1 MYKEYVIEKHMNPMV
16 GMDQNLQI
24 RGTGV
29 VGEKTATL
37 CESLRGSSPFEAE
50 PSFSQSKK
58 RLRRK
63 GVCRSLTMN
72 FITYN

>member
-24 RGTGV
+24 KGTGV

-37 CESLRGSSPFEAE
+37 CESLRGSSPFEA
-50 PSFSQSKK
+50 
-58 RLRRK
+58 
-63 GVCRSLTMN
+63 
-72 FITYN
+72 

>member
-37 CESLRGSSPFEAE
+37 CESLRGSIAKFQSEQKEA
-50 PSFSQSKK
+50 KK
-58 RLRRK
+58 K
-63 GVCRSLTMN
+63 GSL
-72 FITYN
+72 